1 MARLPIDGADT
12 SVWGALLNEFLLIAH
27 NADGTIKSVPA
38 NVGVPLTTGETT
50 FDRKFIDAPPAPTSG
65 DVTLT
70 YFIASKTETITQLAM
85 YSAGTASSGATLVRY
100 GIYSVATNGDLA
112 LITATSNDASVFAS
126 SNTRYLKTLSSSWS
140 KVAGNRYAVGY
151 IVVAATTMPTV
162 YGSTGAGNAVL
173 DATWALEPR
182 ISGTRAGQA
191 DLPASVTAANVTANR
206 RGPYVEMIN

>member
-12 SVWGALLNEFLLIAH
+12 SVWGALLNEFLLVSH

-50 FDRKFIDAPPAPTSG
+50 FDRRFIDAPAAATSG

-85 YSAGTASSGATLVRY
+85 YSSGTASAGATLVKY
-100 GIYSVATNGDLA
+100 GVYSVATNGDLA
-112 LITATSNDASVFAS
+112 LITSTSNDASIFS
-126 SNTRYLKTLSSSWS
+126 STNTRYLKTLSSSWN

-162 YGSTGAGNAVL
+162 YGSTAGGSIL
-173 DATWALEPR
+173 DAVWALEPR
-182 ISGTRAGQA
+182 ISGTRTGQT
-191 DLPASVTAANVTANR
+191 DLPSSVTAANVTANR